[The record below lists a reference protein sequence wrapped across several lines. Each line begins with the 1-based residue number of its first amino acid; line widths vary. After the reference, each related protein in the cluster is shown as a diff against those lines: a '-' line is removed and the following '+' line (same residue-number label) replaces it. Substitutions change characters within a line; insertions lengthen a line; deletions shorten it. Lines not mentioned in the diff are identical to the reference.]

1 MPYILFMQTVLL
13 TPTFLRQVNAV
24 GLDED
29 ELQEIVT
36 VIATEPLSGDLVAGA
51 GGARKLRHA
60 AHGKGKSGG
69 YRTIHY
75 FGGEDIPVFLL
86 AIYGKSQKSAL
97 STAEKNELAKLLPV
111 IGRAYRKT
119 TRS

>member
-1 MPYILFMQTVLL
+1 MLFMQTVLL

>member
-1 MPYILFMQTVLL
+1 MQTVLL